1 MNLWIYYGKPLL
13 DFDGI
18 CESLASVEIWQKSR
32 YFSMLW
38 RFWTLVRM
46 FPVWK
51 RCKAYA
57 ELSLHLA
64 ANIIESAQLTLNIFS
79 IVCTISKLVRIS
91 CMYSQQLY
99 VTLIFWKTFSLWQT
113 VTRFWLNI
121 CQSLANVEIWQQ
133 SRILFGG
140 TIPVGL
146 VRILY
151 AHERTKIFDEPSN
164 L

>member
-1 MNLWIYYGKPLL
+1 MPKFSLVWKFGNNQDFNGYNTGLTCQDTSFTPLMTAALYIFDEPLRIYYGRPLL

-18 CESLASVEIWQKSR
+18 RKSLEFGNLTEI
-32 YFSMLW
+32 
-38 RFWTLVRM
+38 
-46 FPVWK
+46 
-51 RCKAYA
+51 
-57 ELSLHLA
+57 E
-64 ANIIESAQLTLNIFS
+64 IFFD
-79 IVCTISKLVRIS
+79 VTKTLVRIS
-91 CMYSQQLY
+91 YTCSQQLY

-121 CQSLANVEIWQQ
+121 CQSLASEEIWQQ